1 MILIGFNTVVIF
13 PPFRIPRASIHCVI
27 MSLRALHL
35 LVAVHALVAHLGQS
49 PRCVTSADISDFQ
62 EPSSSTGR
70 RELTILLWKLTT
82 REFGIEVRGSILRSI
97 FREAHYCQQVEA
109 QLGPHCGGWFGLNLQ
124 KRFPHSTWKVHL
136 RTKRGPVGSNELPV
150 HRAIQ
155 ASLTSGIEG
164 AKSDTPQL

>member
-1 MILIGFNTVVIF
+1 MGFHNPSYLGISSTNSLLIHDSHRFQHGGYF
-13 PPFRIPRASIHCVI
+13 PTFRIPRASIHCVI

-124 KRFPHSTWKVHL
+124 KRFPHST
-136 RTKRGPVGSNELPV
+136 
-150 HRAIQ
+150 
-155 ASLTSGIEG
+155 
-164 AKSDTPQL
+164 